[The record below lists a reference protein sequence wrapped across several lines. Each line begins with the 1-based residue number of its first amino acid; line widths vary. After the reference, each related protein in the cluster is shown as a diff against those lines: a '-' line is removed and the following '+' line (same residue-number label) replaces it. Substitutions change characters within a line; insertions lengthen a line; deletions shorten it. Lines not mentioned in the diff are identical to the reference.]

1 MFLLNYYACASYL
14 MVLLFNLSL
23 VAQASPT
30 MQEEYKLFIKP
41 SFEQGN
47 YALKS
52 FFRYT
57 STDDRFLVSSIKKN
71 NINTIF
77 NRPLT
82 LKEVIFVAL
91 QNNQEI
97 ENARVTIEEFK
108 ARLTEQESKLYP
120 SLDIDS
126 RLNHKFFERQSTDFS
141 QGFKKQVAAS
151 SRETTGIFNVSLRY
165 DIYTGGEREG
175 RIRKAERE
183 IRNRQLQLEQIAEQ
197 IRFEATDNYYLLQNA
212 DAEVA
217 IAQAD
222 VENATQTLR
231 DARLLERAGLGTKF
245 DVLRADG
252 DLATANEQLART
264 VAKQRIAIKKLTE
277 TLNLGQKIQLSA
289 ADNITELG
297 YWKLS
302 LEETIVQAYKNR
314 AELEQQLIQ
323 VEIGK
328 QDRRIAIAE
337 IIPKLDIIAQYGF
350 NDEFEDALGALINYR
365 FETRLRWRLFDGGWA
380 FAGVKAAERRID
392 QANIQFADLRS
403 QIRFEV
409 EEAYYNLIANK
420 GNIESTRKNITT
432 REEGLRLARL
442 RFQAGIGVQSDVID
456 AQRDLSKARGD
467 FLQAIIEYNRS
478 INLLQRAVS
487 NFPDSLL
494 FKRI

>member
-350 NDEFEDALGALINYR
+350 NRSTNY
-365 FETRLRWRLFDGGWA
+365 
-380 FAGVKAAERRID
+380 
-392 QANIQFADLRS
+392 
-403 QIRFEV
+403 
-409 EEAYYNLIANK
+409 
-420 GNIESTRKNITT
+420 
-432 REEGLRLARL
+432 
-442 RFQAGIGVQSDVID
+442 
-456 AQRDLSKARGD
+456 LSFRNSFKM
-467 FLQAIIEYNRS
+467 AI
-478 INLLQRAVS
+478 V
-487 NFPDSLL
+487 
-494 FKRI
+494 